1 MSREVRIGVLS
12 LVSVLGLWELLV
24 DVGVLRPIIAS
35 SPLRIAAA
43 AATLL
48 ADPEFV
54 GHIRVSATEFVI
66 GFTSAS
72 VLGAILGL
80 LAGWYRR
87 IGYAVDP
94 LVTVLY
100 VTPRV
105 ALLPVLVLWLG
116 LGPASTTAVVFLGAF
131 FMVFL
136 NTMAGVKTLDPALLR
151 AARSFMASDRTIFR
165 TIVLP
170 GTFPFLITGLRL
182 GVGRALIGVLIGE
195 LFAAA
200 AGLGYFIHITAA
212 TLQIDRMFVAVLL
225 ISLAGLATNGLLSL
239 AERRIEHWRPAIRE
253 L

>member
-1 MSREVRIGVLS
+1 MKRELRIGVLS

-35 SPLRIAAA
+35 SPVRIATAA
-43 AATLL
+43 ASLV
-48 ADPEFV
+48 ADPEFIR
-54 GHIRVSATEFVI
+54 HIQVSGLEFVI
-66 GFTSAS
+66 GFTAAS
-72 VLGAILGL
+72 VLGAALGL
-80 LAGWYRR
+80 VSGWYRR

-136 NTMAGVKTLDPALLR
+136 NTMAGVRTLDPALLR

-182 GVGRALIGVLIGE
+182 GVGRALIGVVIGE

-225 ISLAGLATNGLLSL
+225 ISSAGLATNGLLSL

>member
-1 MSREVRIGVLS
+1 MNRELRIGALS
-12 LVSVLGLWELLV
+12 LAAVLVLWELLV
-24 DVGVLRPIIAS
+24 DLGVIEPIIAS
-35 SPLRIAAA
+35 SPLRIAT
-43 AATLL
+43 AATSLIT
-48 ADPEFV
+48 DPEFV
-54 GHIRVSATEFVI
+54 QHIRVSALEFVI
-66 GFTSAS
+66 GFSAAS
-72 VLGAILGL
+72 VLGAGLGL

-87 IGYAVDP
+87 FGYAVDP
-94 LVTVLY
+94 LVTILY

-136 NTMAGVKTLDPALLR
+136 NTMAGVRTLDPALLQ

-182 GVGRALIGVLIGE
+182 GVGRALIGVVIGE

-200 AGLGYFIHITAA
+200 AGLGYFIHVSAA

-225 ISLAGLATNGLLSL
+225 ISLAGLGTNGALTL
-239 AERRIEHWRPAIRE
+239 AERRIEHWRPALRE
-253 L
+253 T

>member
-1 MSREVRIGVLS
+1 MSRELRIGVLS

-35 SPLRIAAA
+35 SPVRIATAA
-43 AATLL
+43 ASLL

-66 GFTSAS
+66 GFTAAS
-72 VLGAILGL
+72 VLGAGLGL
-80 LAGWYRR
+80 VSGWYRR

-136 NTMAGVKTLDPALLR
+136 NTMAGVRTLDPALLR

-182 GVGRALIGVLIGE
+182 GVGRALIGVVIGE

-225 ISLAGLATNGLLSL
+225 ISSAGLATNGLLSI